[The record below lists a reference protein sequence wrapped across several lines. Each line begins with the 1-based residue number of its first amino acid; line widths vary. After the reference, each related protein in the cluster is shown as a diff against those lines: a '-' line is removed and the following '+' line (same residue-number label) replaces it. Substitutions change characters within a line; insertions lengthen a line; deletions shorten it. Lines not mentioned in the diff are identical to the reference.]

1 VSAVD
6 TEHQQTQPSWQETTM
21 RTVFWVVLALVF
33 GAGAAAAQP
42 ADHEPML
49 ITHGQGHVKVP
60 PDHARLTVAVVTRGP
75 TLDAATAAHRSR
87 AQRAV
92 DALNGMKKDGLTIE
106 QSSFALNEVRVPPR
120 PNTQQ
125 DQEKPQYQATTTFE
139 LKLTRMDAVDHAV
152 TAVAATGLLE
162 VRSLRFGIE
171 DNNAGLN
178 AARKKA
184 VEDARARATT
194 YAAAAGVHL
203 GEVFRIED
211 SGAVAPR
218 EFAMR
223 AAAPTMQVIPPQ
235 SLTLTASVT
244 MTWRIKP

>member
-1 VSAVD
+1 MRRALSAILI
-6 TEHQQTQPSWQETTM
+6 
-21 RTVFWVVLALVF
+21 LAMSS
-33 GAGAAAAQP
+33 GIAAAQS
-42 ADHEPML
+42 ANQSGPML
-49 ITHGQGHVKVP
+49 ITHGQGRVQVP
-60 PDHARLTVAVVTRGP
+60 PDHARLTVAVVTKRD
-75 TLDAATAAHRSR
+75 TLDAATAAHRNR

-92 DALNGMKKDGLTIE
+92 DALRGLKSDGLTIE

-120 PNTQQ
+120 PNTRQ

-162 VRSLRFGIE
+162 VRSLSFGIE

-194 YAAAAGVHL
+194 YAAAAGVQL
-203 GEVFRIED
+203 GNVTRIED
-211 SGAVAPR
+211 SGATGPR

-223 AAAPTMQVIPPQ
+223 AAAAPGVQVIPPE
-235 SLTLTASVT
+235 SLMLTASVT